1 MDMLVNFNKVMEYIE
16 THLEEEIDFKMV
28 SKIAGVSEYHFR
40 KMFSYLSGM
49 TLSSYIRKRRLSK
62 SSFDLMQKNMKII
75 DIAIKYGYDSADGY
89 ARAFKEWFG
98 VNPSEIKDAKNLKI
112 FPRMTFQLT
121 IKGGSNMN
129 YRIEKKDAFK
139 LVGVKGQVPIV
150 FEGINQEIIEMAKS
164 LTEEQIKLLQSYRN
178 EDIKTVVN
186 ASFDFDDKRYEEKG
200 KLNHLIGSMT
210 TLDKD
215 FGDFDVVEVPDC
227 TWAIFSCE
235 GQFPTVLQDTWGKI
249 SSEWLPSSNYELINV
264 PEISFNRDM
273 SDMQNVYSEIWI
285 GVKEKK

>member
-1 MDMLVNFNKVMEYIE
+1 MFINFNKVMEYIE
-16 THLEEEIDFKMV
+16 THLEEEIDFNMV

-40 KMFSYLSGM
+40 KMFSYISGM

-62 SSFDLMQKNMKII
+62 ASFELIQTNAKII
-75 DIAIKYGYDSADGY
+75 DVAIKYGYDSADGFT
-89 ARAFKEWFG
+89 RAFKEWFG
-98 VNPSEIKDAKNLKI
+98 VNPSEVKYTKNFKV

-129 YRIEKKDAFK
+129 YRIEKKEAFK
-139 LVGVKGQVPIV
+139 LVGVKGQVPIE
-150 FEGINQEIIEMAKS
+150 FEGINGEIIKIAQS
-164 LTEEQIKLLQSYRN
+164 ITEEQRELLQSYRN

-200 KLNHLIGSMT
+200 NLNHLIGSIT
-210 TLDKD
+210 TLDID
-215 FGDFDVVEVPDC
+215 FGDFDVVEVPAC

-235 GQFPTVLQDTWGKI
+235 GQFPTLLQDTWGKI

-285 GVKEKK
+285 GIKEK

>member
-1 MDMLVNFNKVMEYIE
+1 MDMLTNFNKVMEYIE
-16 THLEEEIDFKMV
+16 THLEEELDFNTV

-62 SSFDLMQKNMKII
+62 ASFDLMQKDIKII
-75 DIAIKYGYDSADGY
+75 DIAIKYGYDSADGFS
-89 ARAFKEWFG
+89 RAFKEWFG
-98 VNPSEIKDAKNLKI
+98 VNPSEIKDAKNLKV
-112 FPRMTFQLT
+112 FPCMTFQLT

-129 YRIEKKDAFK
+129 YRIEKKEAFK

-150 FEGINQEIIEMAKS
+150 FEGINQEIMKIAQS
-164 LTEEQIKLLQSYRN
+164 ITEEQRKLLQSYRN
-178 EDIKTVVN
+178 EDVKTVVN

-200 KLNHLIGSMT
+200 NLNHLIGSIT
-210 TLDKD
+210 TLDID
-215 FGDFDVVEVPDC
+215 FGEFDVVEVPAC
-227 TWAIFSCE
+227 TWAIFPCK
-235 GQFPTVLQDTWGKI
+235 GPFPTVFQDTWGKI
-249 SSEWLPSSNYELINV
+249 LSEWLPSSNYELINV

-285 GVKEKK
+285 GVKEK